1 MSLLANS
8 SVHPSLSFPTA
19 RESRTLGTSPGS
31 QGPSAPPN
39 WRSQPEGGS
48 PRTADDPIANKGN
61 RWVGGWESSLHWA
74 MEAPAEHPQGRQR
87 CFPNGSL
94 CLLLSQLR
102 PRTAKPQGSGGRG
115 LAWPGPRFGTAA
127 SHFGD
132 GVGPGGRSPQDL
144 EKLPAHAWCRQRPV
158 LGRELQRRGAELSLW

>member
-19 RESRTLGTSPGS
+19 RETRTLGTSPGS

-87 CFPNGSL
+87 CFLNGSL

-115 LAWPGPRFGTAA
+115 LAWPQVWNWGGPQEEGAPKTWRSFQHTPGAGRGQSWAA
-127 SHFGD
+127 SWSGE
-132 GVGPGGRSPQDL
+132 GPS
-144 EKLPAHAWCRQRPV
+144 
-158 LGRELQRRGAELSLW
+158 